1 MLAMTTATMMI
12 LLLGLLPLPVASLV
26 LVIPPGILPAAL
38 GIVFALTT
46 PPVTTQLPP
55 PETPLF
61 PQNDNNVVSVLEVV
75 KVYGKLAGSECYGKQ
90 APKGS
95 SCQIKPSDL
104 QQALSS
110 SPPASTT
117 SDETSTSNTVV
128 VVSRDEFAARM
139 EQMDFRWPLK
149 PFGIEGSPSLAKT
162 AVMNKGA
169 ETRVLMEELEARG
182 LYDPRNPVGP
192 LPTSLRPALNQ
203 KLQAEGILD
212 PRAID
217 RAYEALLRSGRAGS
231 SPTTEILGSGEGK
244 GDGETITGF
253 IDYYEFLKMFG
264 PNSISWPK

>member
-1 MLAMTTATMMI
+1 MALTTATTI
-12 LLLGLLPLPVASLV
+12 LLVIGLLPLPVASLV
-26 LVIPPGILPAAL
+26 LAISPGILPAVL
-38 GIVFALTT
+38 GIVFALT
-46 PPVTTQLPP
+46 PPSTTQLPP
-55 PETPLF
+55 PETTLF
-61 PQNDNNVVSVLEVV
+61 PQNGNNVSVLEVV

-110 SPPASTT
+110 SSAALTPS
-117 SDETSTSNTVV
+117 EVTSTSNTMVV
-128 VVSRDEFAARM
+128 ISRDEFAARL
-139 EQMDFRWPLK
+139 ERMDFRWPLK

-169 ETRVLMEELEARG
+169 ETRVFMEELEARG
-182 LYDPRNPVGP
+182 LYDPRNPAGP

-217 RAYEALLRSGRAGS
+217 RTYEALILRVEII
-231 SPTTEILGSGEGK
+231 PTAEIFGGNEGK
-244 GDGETITGF
+244 GDGGATAGF
-253 IDYYEFLKMFG
+253 IDYYEFLKIFG